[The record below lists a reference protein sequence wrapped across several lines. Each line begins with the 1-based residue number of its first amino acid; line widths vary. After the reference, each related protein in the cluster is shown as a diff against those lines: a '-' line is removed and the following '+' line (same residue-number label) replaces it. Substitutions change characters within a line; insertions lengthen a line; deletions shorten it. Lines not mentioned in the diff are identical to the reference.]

1 MADEV
6 TNMVVNMEFDKVAG
20 MEVDKCRSSQAPKPT
35 RRAAILKSGYGRP
48 RLDFQCF
55 IFLCHNIFINQVS

>member
-35 RRAAILKSGYGRP
+35 QGAAIPKSGHGRP
-48 RLDFQCF
+48 LDFQCF
-55 IFLCHNIFINQVS
+55 IFLSHNIFINQVS